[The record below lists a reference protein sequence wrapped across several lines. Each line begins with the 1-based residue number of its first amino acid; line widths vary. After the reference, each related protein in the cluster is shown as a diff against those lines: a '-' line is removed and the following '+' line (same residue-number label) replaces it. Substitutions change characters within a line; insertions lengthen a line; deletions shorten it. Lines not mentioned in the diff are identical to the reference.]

1 MPTLTGKTMTS
12 LGKRKLSMMPTTRG
26 NYNTMKKLSETYKEL
41 GIAFTFPIEIEDK
54 NGNQTYYENSDGSW
68 YRYEY
73 DENGKETYYETSK
86 GYWERFEYDKN
97 GKETYC
103 ENSDGYKEGTKR
115 GSCDGK
121 VIEVDGKKYKL
132 TEL

>member
-1 MPTLTGKTMTS
+1 
-12 LGKRKLSMMPTTRG
+12 
-26 NYNTMKKLSETYKEL
+26 MKKITPLSETYIEL
-41 GIAFTFPIEIEDK
+41 GIAFAFPIEIRNERGNLTYCED
-54 NGNQTYYENSDGSW
+54 SDDYW
-68 YRYEY
+68 ERREY

-86 GYWERFEYDKN
+86 GYWERFEYDEN

-103 ENSDGYKEGTKR
+103 ENSDGDKEGTKR

>member
-1 MPTLTGKTMTS
+1 
-12 LGKRKLSMMPTTRG
+12 
-26 NYNTMKKLSETYKEL
+26 MKKITPLSETYKEL
-41 GIAFTFPIEIEDK
+41 GIAFTFPIKIKDG
-54 NGNQTYYENSDGSW
+54 NGNRTYCENSDGSW
-68 YRYEY
+68 YRNEY

-86 GYWERFEYDKN
+86 GYWERFEYDEN

-103 ENSDGYKEGTKR
+103 ENSDGDKEGTKR

>member
-1 MPTLTGKTMTS
+1 
-12 LGKRKLSMMPTTRG
+12 
-26 NYNTMKKLSETYKEL
+26 MKKLSETYKEL
-41 GIAFTFPIEIEDK
+41 GIDFTFPIEIKDENGKRTYREDSNGYWYRCEYDENGEQTYYENSHGSWSRSEYDK
-54 NGNQTYYENSDGSW
+54 NGNGTYFENSDGSW
-68 YRYEY
+68 YRNEY
-73 DENGKETYYETSK
+73 DE
-86 GYWERFEYDKN
+86 N

-103 ENSDGYKEGTKR
+103 ENSDGDKEGTKR